1 MLSFHLPSPPSFLL
15 LSAVNRGLKFYQF
28 LESTF
33 GLPLL
38 SQGCGVLDVAG
49 GQGIVSWEL
58 SKRDLPTV
66 VVDPRPIS
74 GAWTQRRARY
84 LNIRKKIAEELGSRP
99 EVRRTKERD
108 MQGSD
113 ACWMRGRR
121 LTN

>member
-1 MLSFHLPSPPSFLL
+1 M
-15 LSAVNRGLKFYQF
+15 NRGLKFYQF

-33 GLPLL
+33 GVALL
-38 SQGCGVLDVAG
+38 SQGCGALDVAG

-84 LNIRKKIAEELGSRP
+84 LNIRKKIAQELGSRP
-99 EVRRTKERD
+99 EVRTAPHRTCAW
-108 MQGSD
+108 GD
-113 ACWMRGRR
+113 AWV
-121 LTN
+121 